1 MKNDSTLFM
10 VEMNRSG
17 RDLIIS
23 YSKML
28 NQFVYSFKDDCSYK
42 KLTSP
47 NYPQFPTDVE
57 TESKK
62 EEKVID
68 LFGW

>member
-1 MKNDSTLFM
+1 
-10 VEMNRSG
+10 
-17 RDLIIS
+17 
-23 YSKML
+23 ML
-28 NQFVYSFKDDCSYK
+28 NNFVYSFKDDCSYK